1 MDRPGVEGRKDSWRV
16 LVIDDHELLSSA
28 LEVAFASD
36 GRAEVVGTA
45 TSIAEGVERA
55 AALQPEVILTDRRL
69 PDGDVDQRIGDFL
82 AASPDSRILMMT
94 GWPTERSS
102 LAALDAGASGIVSK
116 AEPLMRIVEA
126 VGRVAAGELVVPND
140 LARSLLERA
149 GGGTKVVRRGRLTAR
164 ELDVLEALAGGE
176 TTVDAAARLCISH
189 NTLRNNLSQAMFKL
203 GVHDR
208 LAAVSEAI
216 RLGLIAPPMPGT
228 GESSGSRSAR

>member
-1 MDRPGVEGRKDSWRV
+1 MDRPGVEERRDSWRV

-45 TSIAEGVERA
+45 SSIADGIERA
-55 AALQPEVILTDRRL
+55 GALQPEVILTDRRL
-69 PDGDVDQRIGDFL
+69 PDGDVDQRIGDLL
-82 AASPDSRILMMT
+82 AASPASRVLMMT

-116 AEPLMRIVEA
+116 AEPLMRIVDA
-126 VGRVAAGELVVPND
+126 VGRVAAGELVVPNE

-149 GGGTKVVRRGRLTAR
+149 GGGTKAARRGRLTTR

-176 TTVDAAARLCISH
+176 TTWDAASRLCISH

-216 RLGLIAPPMPGT
+216 RLGLIAPPMPGS
-228 GESSGSRSAR
+228 GESSSSGPSR